1 MCNFT
6 PSATI
11 CRPQQ
16 LRPETR
22 HALIEMMRLAVKQHT
37 GHTGPVEVNLLP
49 DRDSGQPDSE
59 ISNFKFQIN
68 SDDSTEEESE

>member
-22 HALIEMMRLAVKQHT
+22 HALIEMMRLALKQHA
-37 GHTGPVEVNLLP
+37 GHDGPVEVNLLP
-49 DRDSGQPDSE
+49 DRSE
-59 ISNFKFQIN
+59 PGAAAPGFL
-68 SDDSTEEESE
+68 DAGDLAEEDHQ